1 MGKHLSG
8 LKELTHEEVFGH
20 LKHEHFSVKDAAA
33 YLEISLPTLRRYVSA
48 EKIKPTKII
57 GRSPLFSAKD
67 LRQLKQKNSVKY
79 ANTRS
84 WLR

>member
-1 MGKHLSG
+1 MICQMENFSH
-8 LKELTHEEVFGH
+8 HEVFGH
-20 LKHEHFSVKDAAA
+20 LNEEHFSVKDAAA

-48 EKIKPTKII
+48 EKIKPMKVI

-79 ANTRS
+79 ANTR
-84 WLR
+84 

>member
-1 MGKHLSG
+1 MKFFSLMGKHLSG

-57 GRSPLFSAKD
+57 GRSQLFSAKD
-67 LRQLKQKNSVKY
+67 LPQLKQKM
-79 ANTRS
+79 A
-84 WLR
+84 